1 MLNFDAVSSAR
12 NRLKAA
18 AESYNFH
25 LNTANEMAGQ
35 LFALRRSS
43 SDELIGPI
51 EKFVNDLA
59 AVPKEFSRAFAE
71 YRIELKSF
79 DRVLEGVDAR
89 LHDIKIN
96 SSVGVGAGV
105 AAGATTAVLGP
116 TAAMA
121 IATTF
126 GTASTGTAIASLS
139 GAAATNAALA
149 WLGGGALAAGGSGM
163 AAGETLL
170 ALAGPIGWA
179 IAGVTAIGGAV
190 YVAHTNGKVVDEVN
204 AKLRPIEAGIFSLKA
219 AIHEIRGLYDLTYE
233 HVNGMRRLFELLTED
248 APHSYDEF
256 TLEKKTMLAA
266 LINHV
271 QSLSVLLNKTVQGN
285 GGEKA

>member
-219 AIHEIRGLYDLTYE
+219 AINEIRGLYDLTYE